1 MATDPCKICGS
12 TDLNLV
18 DGFYYC
24 VECGTQDVNAR
35 ETVVEQTMLAD
46 GTFAHTTIKKYK
58 TVLEDSIEMSGEWH
72 KWHAYNF
79 ILSGLTDELIAL
91 GAAPSVKTVV
101 MWIWVRYIKKFQV
114 KEDKENNNNFDDDSL
129 GGSKKHCDNSSIIS
143 NDLSTESFKRDTEK
157 FKRYINIVTKG
168 TLLTILYLA
177 LNLDRSDIQ
186 LSHIFRYIREG
197 RLSLYTCVKYV
208 PKELSTKSIPHWMSF
223 VRCQNEYTPKVI
235 RAMAMTFF
243 KCLDLGVPL
252 VPDLNKILTNYIKEL
267 CLPKDFKR
275 LVLSL
280 MNLMPCDHLV
290 IKSCCGRKIVRVPDY
305 EGTCMAYV
313 LVALKLCFG
322 CDDDYEMKLSD
333 EVDRINCEE
342 NHLRSYKLGMY
353 SDPSERLLS
362 FREWCTYLQ
371 FRKTILCKYYLPLAR
386 QMHMPIDDA
395 VLMDHLE
402 KRIKRKPKLRDEV
415 TMDILNKIMLSDDK
429 VAIPK
434 TEFPATLT
442 PMTSYTD
449 VIIEY
454 IQDPDFKLLL
464 CEDFSQYSLKYAT
477 TDLKL
482 PTEDF
487 KIRGVSKN
495 GKVIN
500 PYVVGTLQARK
511 GDNTMVFIRNCEN
524 KNWLK
529 TKPPSVEHVVKVTSK
544 SSDDSDQSCDSVID
558 ITQPETDL
566 NGTSTEKPEEEI
578 EFETIDTEEWD
589 KSIFDDDFLDLEDR
603 DNKNDSKAGSNE
615 NIFDFINNENDD
627 IGHRDFQDSKIDL
640 QNSINV
646 EDAYESRDEDDY
658 DPETFDRNKA
668 IKELI
673 DLACE
678 KYKIPKPKEKQ
689 TQPRTQKRKSSLI
702 NDETGV
708 GEPKRVRQIDKQARM
723 EARTATKEILA
734 AYYKN
739 IEEDILQQ
747 VSEHVKTVIQN
758 TDIVNETVHEE
769 PPEETTADGNIE
781 ENSIEKESN
790 QSVISSIHPNATVLD
805 TLNDED
811 DRTYEPVDPN
821 FDEKTHDIKQLYV
834 KFNKQDINV
843 SDHLLDIQHDI
854 DIEKIIEK
862 KIDESQNGVT
872 VTQSDNVEDIGDRHE
887 KQVQKQTNNTFI
899 TEKRLYPDPFIKTEL
914 KKYRYWLRHYK
925 TITFARCLDM
935 NYKFDLELLE
945 NCPKSFIFV
954 IKECAAILDCTTFCL
969 YKCMQNLEV
978 SLMALNK

>member
-1 MATDPCKICGS
+1 MATNPCKICGS

-35 ETVVEQTMLAD
+35 ETVVEQTLLAD

-114 KEDKENNNNFDDDSL
+114 KEDKENNNNLDDDSISE
-129 GGSKKHCDNSSIIS
+129 SKKHCDNSSIIS
-143 NDLSTESFKRDTEK
+143 NDLSTDTFKKDTEK

-168 TLLTILYLA
+168 TLLTILYVA

-197 RLSLYTCVKYV
+197 RLSLYSCIKYV
-208 PKELSTKSIPHWMSF
+208 PKELNTKSIPHWMSF

-243 KCLDLGVPL
+243 KCLNLGVPL
-252 VPDLNKILTNYIKEL
+252 VPDLNKIITNYIKEL
-267 CLPKDFKR
+267 CLPKDFKQ

-280 MNLMPCDHLV
+280 MHLIPCDHLV
-290 IKSCCGRKIVRVPDY
+290 LKSCTGKKIVRVPDY
-305 EGTCMAYV
+305 EGACMAYV

-322 CDDDYEMKLSD
+322 CDDDYEVKLSD

-342 NHLRSYKLGMY
+342 NHLKSYKLGMY

-402 KRIKRKPKLRDEV
+402 KRMKRKPKLRDEV
-415 TMDILNKIMLSDDK
+415 TMDILNKIMLNDDK

-434 TEFPATLT
+434 TEFPANLT

-464 CEDFSQYSLKYAT
+464 CEDFSQYSLKYAII
-477 TDLKL
+477 DLKL
-482 PTEDF
+482 PTNDLT
-487 KIRGVSKN
+487 KMRGVSKN

-500 PYVVGTLQARK
+500 PYIVGTLQAKK

-529 TKPPSVEHVVKVTSK
+529 TKPPSIEHVMKLTNK
-544 SSDDSDQSCDSVID
+544 SSEDSDSCDSVID
-558 ITQPETDL
+558 ITETEIDL
-566 NGTSTEKPEEEI
+566 DGPMNEKPEKEI
-578 EFETIDTEEWD
+578 EFETIDIEEWD
-589 KSIFDDDFLDLEDR
+589 KSIFDDDFLDLEEK
-603 DNKNDSKAGSNE
+603 DNKNDTKSESDE
-615 NIFDFINNENDD
+615 NIFEFINNDHD
-627 IGHRDFQDSKIDL
+627 IGDREIQDSKIDL
-640 QNSINV
+640 QDSVNA
-646 EDAYESRDEDDY
+646 EDAYESLDDY
-658 DPETFDRNKA
+658 NPETFDRNKA

-673 DLACE
+673 DMACK
-678 KYKIPKPKEKQ
+678 KYKIPKPREKQ
-689 TQPRTQKRKSSLI
+689 TQPRTQKRKNNLI

-708 GEPKRVRQIDKQARM
+708 SEPKRVRIIDKQARI
-723 EARTATKEILA
+723 EARTATKELLA

-758 TDIVNETVHEE
+758 TDIVNEAINEANYEPLEE
-769 PPEETTADGNIE
+769 QTDENVE
-781 ENSIEKESN
+781 ENSIEKDCNESM
-790 QSVISSIHPNATVLD
+790 ISSIHPNITTVD

-811 DRTYEPVDPN
+811 CVYDEIDPN

-843 SDHLLDIQHDI
+843 SDHLLDIENDI

-862 KIDESQNGVT
+862 KIDEFQNCNT
-872 VTQSDNVEDIGDRHE
+872 INDNIEDIDTNNE
-887 KQVQKQTNNTFI
+887 KQVEKQTNELII
-899 TEKRLYPDPFIKTEL
+899 TEKKIYTDPLIERDIRKF
-914 KKYRYWLRHYK
+914 RYWLRHYK